1 MKRQATDGEKT
12 LAKDTSDKEM
22 LSNIHKE
29 FLKLNKN
36 KRNNSIKNRPKTLT
50 DSSPK
55 MRYRWQISM

>member
-12 LAKDTSDKEM
+12 LVKDTSDKEM

-29 FLKLNKN
+29 LLKLNKN
-36 KRNNSIKNRPKTLT
+36 KRNNQKQTKTLT

-55 MRYRWQISM
+55 KIPTWQINI